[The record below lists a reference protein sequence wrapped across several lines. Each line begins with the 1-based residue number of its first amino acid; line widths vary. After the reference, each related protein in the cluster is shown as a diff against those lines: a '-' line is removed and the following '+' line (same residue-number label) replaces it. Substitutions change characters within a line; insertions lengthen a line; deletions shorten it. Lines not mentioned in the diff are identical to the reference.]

1 MRAPPPESTN
11 LSLRSPLRPQLSVFT
26 AFWAYGCLWPWL
38 SWVCSYCGLNIFV
51 GTCERH
57 RQNLQTCLSEALCVH
72 SCLFSPLSVHMA
84 VWNRALNHTR
94 LEPPLTTELFASQW
108 EVWHKGPGEA
118 LLGTNCSREPQ
129 RLCKTPD
136 CQEGHNESPRCLG
149 PKGAQ

>member
-1 MRAPPPESTN
+1 MFNRLLYNCSTWLPVHPCPHLLYSAP
-11 LSLRSPLRPQLSVFT
+11 LCLRSPLRPQLSVFT

-38 SWVCSYCGLNIFV
+38 SWACSYCGLGIFV

-72 SCLFSPLSVHMA
+72 SCLFSPLSVHMV
-84 VWNRALNHTR
+84 VWNRALNHTK

-118 LLGTNCSREPQ
+118 LLGTNYS
-129 RLCKTPD
+129 
-136 CQEGHNESPRCLG
+136 SPFTSVLWFS
-149 PKGAQ
+149 